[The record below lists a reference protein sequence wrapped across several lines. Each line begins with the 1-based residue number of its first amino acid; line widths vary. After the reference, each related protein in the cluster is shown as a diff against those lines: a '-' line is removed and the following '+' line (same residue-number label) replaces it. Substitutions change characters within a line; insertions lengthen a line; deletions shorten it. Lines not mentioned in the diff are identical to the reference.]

1 MVVVNMKCEKCGKK
15 IQDHEAYYREEH
27 FGMIYCESC
36 GEEEL
41 TYSNEVG
48 GFVLKEECVPLLD
61 DNVSDGKIYHLIG
74 VQ

>member
-1 MVVVNMKCEKCGKK
+1 MMKCEKCGKK

-27 FGMIYCESC
+27 FGMIYCETC

-41 TYSNEVG
+41 TYSNDVR

-61 DNVSDGKIYHLIG
+61 DYQSDLEVYQLVGE
-74 VQ
+74 